1 MPILQAKNWG
11 SRLDLGTLRMR
22 RSWKPKASLSFFLLI
37 FVLRWESLDVFIKYS
52 FIGVN
57 SDFEIWISEKREQ
70 FTCLFRQSSLASDW
84 QIYSKPWNLLFLKIL
99 MLERKP
105 MKQILWPGG
114 NHPAALQGVPQS
126 PKAGSGPRLQ
136 TVSYTV
142 IQIAGLPLTNLCPRN
157 VLCASVSSSV
167 QWGQ

>member
-1 MPILQAKNWG
+1 M
-11 SRLDLGTLRMR
+11 
-22 RSWKPKASLSFFLLI
+22 
-37 FVLRWESLDVFIKYS
+37 FIKYS
-52 FIGVN
+52 FIGFN
-57 SDFEIWISEKREQ
+57 SDFEIWISEEREQ
-70 FTCLFRQSSLASDW
+70 FTCLFRQSSLASTW

-105 MKQILWPGG
+105 MKQILWHGG

-142 IQIAGLPLTNLCPRN
+142 IPIAGLPLTNLCPRN

-167 QWGQ
+167 QWGQYCYLPHKTVVRIKQANVCEAQRTLSGM